1 MSSTTF
7 VNSIIFKNNISVIF
21 QFSRKLT
28 EIVTDHIEIAL
39 YPALLQTKDTGN
51 VKETYIDI
59 QFYVNY
65 AAGERYTLW

>member
-39 YPALLQTKDTGN
+39 YPAFVLQTKDTGN

-59 QFYVNY
+59 RFYVNY
-65 AAGERYTLW
+65 AAG